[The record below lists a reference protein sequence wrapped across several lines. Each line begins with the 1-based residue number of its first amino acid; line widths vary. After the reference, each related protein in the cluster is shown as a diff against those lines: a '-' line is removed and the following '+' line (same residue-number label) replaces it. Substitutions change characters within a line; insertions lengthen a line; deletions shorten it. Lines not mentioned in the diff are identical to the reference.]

1 MNKRSRIMRILGIVI
16 ITIGVLEATVVA
28 ALTGQT
34 DFLGI
39 GGGLVVLGIVVLLLA
54 RTSPSKKM

>member
-1 MNKRSRIMRILGIVI
+1 MRILGIVI
-16 ITIGVLEATVVA
+16 VTIGVLEATVMS
-28 ALTGQT
+28 ALTGQI

-54 RTSPSKKM
+54 RTSPSKKI

>member
-1 MNKRSRIMRILGIVI
+1 MRILGIAI
-16 ITIGVLEATVVA
+16 ITIGVLEATVMPL
-28 ALTGQT
+28 LTGQV

-54 RTSPSKKM
+54 RTSPPSKKM